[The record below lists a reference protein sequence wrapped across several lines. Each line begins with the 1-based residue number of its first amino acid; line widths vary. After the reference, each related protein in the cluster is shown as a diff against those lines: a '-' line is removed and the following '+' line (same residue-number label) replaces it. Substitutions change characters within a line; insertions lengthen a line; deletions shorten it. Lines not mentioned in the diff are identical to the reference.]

1 MKKIILIMLVLGG
14 VVLGGCLGQKST
26 SLKSEEIT
34 PVPSSVQETLS
45 QNPEVKEAY
54 FFLGGKVM
62 IFKNGKYTK
71 LDKNVTLS
79 NGSILTVKGEVRSAK
94 TLQLKE
100 GQSITIDGVV
110 MEESKY
116 K

>member
-1 MKKIILIMLVLGG
+1 LILISSAVF
-14 VVLGGCLGQKST
+14 LGGCLGQT
-26 SLKSEEIT
+26 SQTAKTQEAT
-34 PVPSSVQETLS
+34 PIPSKVQQVMS

-62 IFKNGKYTK
+62 VFKNGQYQTLEKEA
-71 LDKNVTLS
+71 TLS
-79 NGSILTVKGEVRSAK
+79 DGSVLSTSGEVKKNA
-94 TLQLKE
+94 TIFQLKD
-100 GQSITIDGVV
+100 GQSITSDGKV